1 MKIKAL
7 NADTYKGKS
16 DKLDLRIDTFQI
28 IIAELN
34 NKEIPEKIAVQINSY
49 VDSLSASSTDEKI
62 FRKQLYKTQNKI
74 LALVKKELKLVPI
87 NHYRSVWMAIG
98 MAAFGMPI
106 GVAYGSA
113 IGNMGLLAIG
123 IPIGMVIG
131 IAVGAGMDKKAKQEG
146 KQLNVEI
153 KL

>member
-1 MKIKAL
+1 MEIRSL
-7 NADTYKGKS
+7 NADKFKGKS
-16 DKLDLRIDTFQI
+16 DKLDLKIDTFQI
-28 IIAELN
+28 IVAELN
-34 NKEIPEKIAVQINSY
+34 NKEVPDTIKSQINAEI
-49 VDSLSASSTDEKI
+49 DSLNASTSEAKP
-62 FRKQLYKTQNKI
+62 FKKQLYKTQTKI

-98 MAAFGMPI
+98 MAVFGVPI
-106 GVAYGSA
+106 GVGYGTA

-131 IAVGAGMDKKAKQEG
+131 MAVGAGMDKKAKQEG

>member
-1 MKIKAL
+1 MEIKVL
-7 NADTYKGKS
+7 KADKYKGKS

-34 NKEIPEKIAVQINSY
+34 NKDVTDAVATQINIQI
-49 VDSLSASSTDEKI
+49 DSLNAFSGDAKL
-62 FRKQLYKTQNKI
+62 FRKQLYKTQTKI

-87 NHYRSVWMAIG
+87 NHYRSLWMAIG

-106 GVAYGSA
+106 GVAYGTA

-131 IAVGAGMDKKAKQEG
+131 MAVGAGMDKKAKQEG

>member
-1 MKIKAL
+1 MEIKAL
-7 NADTYKGKS
+7 KVDKYKSKS

-34 NKEIPEKIAVQINSY
+34 NKEVTDTVVTHINKEI
-49 VDSLSASSTDEKI
+49 DSLNSFSGDAKS
-62 FRKQLYKTQNKI
+62 FRRQLYKTQTRI

-87 NHYRSVWMAIG
+87 NHYRSLWMAVG
-98 MAAFGMPI
+98 MAAFGVPI
-106 GVAYGSA
+106 GVAYGTA

-131 IAVGAGMDKKAKQEG
+131 MAIGAGMDKKAKQEG